1 MDVLFQS
8 WRVMACVKIGFVT
21 INLPPFTGMMD
32 KKGLT
37 LILAGITT
45 NYLQRTFNEL
55 GCGEVK
61 E

>member
-1 MDVLFQS
+1 
-8 WRVMACVKIGFVT
+8 MACVKIGFVT